1 MVSKGDGGLT
11 TSPSKRYLI
20 MGLIGLAF
28 IPSVLADDGSG
39 CNNTSGSWNNGGT
52 ADCYSPQIYQQNQII
67 IAQNKILIEEQ
78 NQTNNITADAWCQSH
93 YEGGWSSGSYTE
105 IGDHNQ
111 CMKDFLERHK

>member
-52 ADCYSPQIYQQNQII
+52 ADCYSPQIYQQNQMLF
-67 IAQNKILIEEQ
+67 QVHLEELYHVVRSAYRY
-78 NQTNNITADAWCQSH
+78 N
-93 YEGGWSSGSYTE
+93 
-105 IGDHNQ
+105 
-111 CMKDFLERHK
+111 L